1 MTVKQQ
7 IYKCSLCGNM
17 VSVVHAAGGAL
28 VCCNQPMT
36 LLIENTTDAAQEKH
50 IPVIEKVDGGYKVSV
65 GSVLHPM
72 TEDHLIEWI
81 EFTADGKTCCQFLAP
96 DQTPEVIFKTD
107 AQSVG
112 ARAYCSLHGL
122 WKG

>member
-1 MTVKQQ
+1 MTVQQQ
-7 IYKCSLCGNM
+7 IYKCGMCGNM
-17 VSVVHAAGGAL
+17 VAVTHAGPGQL

-81 EFTADGKTCCQFLAP
+81 ELTADGKTCCQFLAP
-96 DQTPEVIFKTD
+96 DQAPEVIFQTN
-107 AQSVG
+107 AQAVST
-112 ARAYCSLHGL
+112 RAYCNLHGL